1 MLSPVVV
8 RTTLDGY
15 YELVVG
21 QRRFL
26 ACRQLGMDKIPATV
40 MDDLDDTNATVIS
53 LVENVQRAEMNPMDK
68 ARAFVKILSNVGDVK
83 RVARETG
90 VSIPT
95 IRKYSKL
102 LNLAP
107 EIQERLSTADGPT
120 GVETLAIL
128 ADTFAV
134 EDQVWVLAEIG
145 GFSQG
150 VQQEILKASDGDKD
164 QIPEL
169 KELALDKAFDVRMC
183 REGLCF
189 KMSDEWK
196 AKIKEQLGRQPRLL

>member
-1 MLSPVVV
+1 
-8 RTTLDGY
+8 
-15 YELVVG
+15 
-21 QRRFL
+21 
-26 ACRQLGMDKIPATV
+26 
-40 MDDLDDTNATVIS
+40 
-53 LVENVQRAEMNPMDK
+53 MNPM
-68 ARAFVKILSNVGDVK
+68 VKILSTVGDVK

-102 LNLAP
+102 LDLAP
-107 EIQERLSTADGPT
+107 EIQEGLSTSDGPA

-128 ADTFAV
+128 ADTFAI
-134 EDQVWVLAEIG
+134 EDQAWVLAEIC
-145 GFSQG
+145 GFGKG

-164 QIPEL
+164 RIPEL
-169 KELALDKAFDVRMC
+169 KELALDKAFNVRMC

-189 KMSDEWK
+189 RMSDEWK